1 MTESEPVAPR
11 DLRDPRL
18 RTMRK
23 IAVAGA
29 AVGLV
34 LALAVGLAGGTGRAG
49 MAVFLLVT
57 TLGLG
62 VTAVYGIGT
71 AVVDEYRDRP
81 VSRARM
87 AWMVAAF
94 FGAAAMMAM
103 VAAVGG

>member
-1 MTESEPVAPR
+1 MSGSEPAVPDAA
-11 DLRDPRL
+11 RDPRL
-18 RTMRK
+18 RSMRR
-23 IAVAGA
+23 IAVTGSLT
-29 AVGLV
+29 GIV
-34 LALAVGLAGGTGRAG
+34 LALGVGFAGGTGRTG

-71 AVVDEYRDRP
+71 AVIDEYRDQP

-87 AWMVAAF
+87 GFMVAAF

>member
-1 MTESEPVAPR
+1 MNESDQVAP
-11 DLRDPRL
+11 DALGDPRL
-18 RTMRK
+18 RSMRR
-23 IAVAGA
+23 IAVTGSIS
-29 AVGLV
+29 GIV
-34 LALAVGLAGGTGRAG
+34 LALGVGFAGGTGRAG

-71 AVVDEYRDRP
+71 AVIDEYRERP

-87 AWMVAAF
+87 GFMVAAF

>member
-1 MTESEPVAPR
+1 
-11 DLRDPRL
+11 
-18 RTMRK
+18 MRR
-23 IAVAGA
+23 IAVAGLLS
-29 AVGLV
+29 GFV
-34 LALAVGLAGGTGRAG
+34 LALAVGFAGATGRAG

-71 AVVDEYRDRP
+71 SVVDEFRDRP

-87 AWMVAAF
+87 GWMLAAF
-94 FGAAAMMAM
+94 FGAAALMAM